1 MSNLSVI
8 SLVNGG
14 NPVSAPRIYALST
27 DDTYATVT
35 TAGYL
40 SDRPSLFKA
49 GDIVFITTDLT
60 TTAATYQGYV
70 TVSGSVISF
79 TQGVLGGGGGGGSVS
94 SVFSRTG
101 SVVAANNDYSAGQ
114 IKNVAAGGIAS
125 TNVQDAIN
133 ELDTEKASL
142 ASPTFTGTLEG
153 VNATFTGVMGAT
165 TATVGSLNLSPLGG
179 TINVATGTNSCAG
192 TLTLNGATPVVVSTS
207 AVTTN
212 SIILL
217 TRQTV
222 AGTPATFNIT
232 AKTPGASFTV
242 TGVALDTSTVGYL
255 IIN

>member
-101 SVVAANNDYSAGQ
+101 AVSAANGDYTAEQ
-114 IKNVAAGGIAS
+114 IANVAAGGIVS
-125 TNVQDAIN
+125 TTVQAALN

-142 ASPTFTGTLEG
+142 ASPTFTGTLEAA
-153 VNATFTGVMGAT
+153 NATVSGTLGAT
-165 TATVGSLNLSPLGG
+165 TVTAGSLSLSPLGG
-179 TINVATGTNSCAG
+179 TINIAIGTNSCAG

-207 AVTTN
+207 AVTAN

-217 TRQTV
+217 TRQKIT
-222 AGTPATFNIT
+222 GTPATFDIT
-232 AKTPGASFTV
+232 TRVDGASFTV
-242 TGVALDTSTVGYL
+242 TGTALDTSVVGYL